1 MNIRLITLLSVLVLA
16 AVSCDDSE
24 MASAWDDP
32 RYVHLVAP
40 MEDVTGS
47 TAQELSFQT
56 GQQMKVWERN
66 GNSVALSADS
76 DSTFISHD
84 WIPKAVPAY
93 AAFPARENVSCTSDG
108 VFCLAVDSVQKVMT
122 PGTVENFVAV
132 GKVSGHQRTSYR
144 VGQMRNVTGFLALNL
159 GYPLVTSIKVEAVAG
174 EPMAGKITV
183 DHARLEG
190 GEVSFY
196 EVADSASASVT
207 LVPSVA
213 DTTLS
218 VGTYHLA
225 LLPGTYSNGFRITVN
240 YQSGTPVEMT
250 CFGEGVTV
258 ERSGVSSPGAGY
270 ADDDLPEEVRID
282 LDFAAG
288 WPFKEECVSV
298 EEQTAAAF
306 AGDTYTLEYKYQHEG
321 LDRARAFQFFI
332 KGNAEAYQHTTDFK
346 PGARNS
352 RITLPSVPGRYIR
365 AVRYETQNG
374 MKYPKGFQLNDMDW
388 DPLAASPVKSS
399 KGYPATLSFPTE
411 DGIRT
416 GFESSYYMYF
426 SDASAAVSKLS
437 ILYTRELPASYESN
451 PFGDEICPEELPDEI
466 TVVIDFSKGWPFDEA
481 CVPADS
487 QTDDGEIYSYSYGYW
502 YRGQPKT
509 TGLKFLISRCGR
521 GTKKS
526 YEYSAEDQA
535 LCFSTDV
542 EDKNSTAMMTLP
554 VIPGKYIKEIRAV
567 HCNMTKPY
575 PRFNITQ
582 NFGSNIT
589 AGRTDPGDETVFVL
603 PQTSADSK
611 TTITSELN
619 HAYSLRTR
627 DPGMKVSKITIVY
640 TDIRPE

>member
-159 GYPLVTSIKVEAVAG
+159 GYPLVTSIKVESVAG

-190 GEVSFY
+190 GENRFY

-288 WPFKEECVSV
+288 WP
-298 EEQTAAAF
+298 
-306 AGDTYTLEYKYQHEG
+306 
-321 LDRARAFQFFI
+321 
-332 KGNAEAYQHTTDFK
+332 
-346 PGARNS
+346 S
-352 RITLPSVPGRYIR
+352 RKNVFRWRSRLRQLLPEIHILSNTSISMRVLTGHGHSSSLSKAMPRPISIPLISSRVQGTRGSPFLLFPEDISVPS
-365 AVRYETQNG
+365 
-374 MKYPKGFQLNDMDW
+374 DM
-388 DPLAASPVKSS
+388 
-399 KGYPATLSFPTE
+399 
-411 DGIRT
+411 R
-416 GFESSYYMYF
+416 
-426 SDASAAVSKLS
+426 
-437 ILYTRELPASYESN
+437 
-451 PFGDEICPEELPDEI
+451 
-466 TVVIDFSKGWPFDEA
+466 
-481 CVPADS
+481 
-487 QTDDGEIYSYSYGYW
+487 
-502 YRGQPKT
+502 
-509 TGLKFLISRCGR
+509 
-521 GTKKS
+521 
-526 YEYSAEDQA
+526 
-535 LCFSTDV
+535 
-542 EDKNSTAMMTLP
+542 
-554 VIPGKYIKEIRAV
+554 
-567 HCNMTKPY
+567 
-575 PRFNITQ
+575 
-582 NFGSNIT
+582 
-589 AGRTDPGDETVFVL
+589 
-603 PQTSADSK
+603 
-611 TTITSELN
+611 
-619 HAYSLRTR
+619 LRT
-627 DPGMKVSKITIVY
+627 V
-640 TDIRPE
+640 